1 MDTFEDF
8 LEQHWLLAWLVRDLT
23 ELIYAHVVQDL
34 DQRLTSLT
42 GIFMLDAS
50 QKEPIKKT
58 FLRLFQDN
66 CGKMLTL
73 TESQFSELRLCFERK
88 VKKYIPA
95 DQWDQLVNA
104 VEQGAFRTFV
114 GHWLKLC
121 LHMVF
126 SEPRLNLTYTDLL
139 DYSVLTKPEDVFV
152 IDGFPKGSPK
162 CVVILPPPFRSGAPY
177 QGLKPAVLILNPGQE
192 ELSAEDQL
200 RLRSELEEGQE
211 PTSPLLSEPIA
222 SDCAAPPDVLPESED
237 DDSPSTPASFLK
249 PRAGYTQKYE
259 QKLTMTRSPY
269 TYKDVKESMA
279 LYSRFKNVKQYESKA
294 RVVNRLAEEEEQ
306 TPTRHSAMPLQ
317 VRKTP
322 FAGTDKSMKPLNLL
336 NTSEAGPQQK
346 SSRKSVDETPSSTQ
360 RLRKEGLCPG
370 CKSKLPCRR
379 CEGARLFVAETSK
392 PLRTHSSSML
402 EEKEDGH
409 KTILMRKK
417 LESAKRG
424 IRQNESL
431 RSKEACKVM

>member
-23 ELIYAHVVQDL
+23 ELIYAYVVQDL
-34 DQRLTSLT
+34 DQRLISLT

-66 CGKMLTL
+66 CGKMLAM

-88 VKKYIPA
+88 AKKYIPA

-139 DYSVLTKPEDVFV
+139 NYSVLTKPEDVFV

-162 CVVILPPPFRSGAPY
+162 CVVILPPPFRNGAPY

-200 RLRSELEEGQE
+200 RLRSELEESQE

-222 SDCAAPPDVLPESED
+222 SDCAAPPDIQPESED
-237 DDSPSTPASFLK
+237 DDSPSTPASVLK
-249 PRAGYTQKYE
+249 PRPGYTQKYE

-279 LYSRFKNVKQYESKA
+279 LYNRFKNVKQYESKA
-294 RVVNRLAEEEEQ
+294 RVVSRLAEEEEQ
-306 TPTRHSAMPLQ
+306 TPSRYSAMPLQ

-322 FAGTDKSMKPLNLL
+322 FVGAEKSVKPLNLS
-336 NTSEAGPQQK
+336 TSEASPLQK
-346 SSRKSVDETPSSTQ
+346 SSRKSVEETPSSTQ

-370 CKSKLPCRR
+370 CRSKLPCRR
-379 CEGARLFVAETSK
+379 CEGARLFIGEPSK
-392 PLRTHSSSML
+392 PLRAHSSSML

-417 LESAKRG
+417 QEAAKRG
-424 IRQNESL
+424 IRQNEYL